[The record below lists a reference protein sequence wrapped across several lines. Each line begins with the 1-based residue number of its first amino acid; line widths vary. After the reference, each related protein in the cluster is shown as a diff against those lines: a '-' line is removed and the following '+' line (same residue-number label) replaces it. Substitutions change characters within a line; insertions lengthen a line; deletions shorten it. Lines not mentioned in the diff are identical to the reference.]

1 MCTVYKKNKFSKRS
15 YPLSNLFFQAKGL
28 CGQHIRAWI
37 KQRGLFSRRLGLQR
51 LRSMA
56 NLPGGPAV
64 CDVYCKLEAI
74 SLEIE
79 RRHPK
84 LYAGVCRQMGLTV
97 ANEKSIAKALSSLA
111 LEIFKTDITWFKI
124 ASFYN
129 IVSGAAVDCVRQ
141 GHPGR
146 HALLKFLKSYR
157 CFAYFHLTC

>member
-1 MCTVYKKNKFSKRS
+1 
-15 YPLSNLFFQAKGL
+15 
-28 CGQHIRAWI
+28 
-37 KQRGLFSRRLGLQR
+37 
-51 LRSMA
+51 MA

-64 CDVYCKLEAI
+64 CDVYVKLEAI

-79 RRHPK
+79 RRHPT

-97 ANEKSIAKALSSLA
+97 ASEKSIAKALSSLA

-141 GHPGR
+141 GHPGIKESGQVKR
-146 HALLKFLKSYR
+146 
-157 CFAYFHLTC
+157 

>member
-141 GHPGR
+141 GHPGE
-146 HALLKFLKSYR
+146 HALLKNVKIQ
-157 CFAYFHLTC
+157 